1 MRIGTFE
8 PGTEVLLEGKRYR
21 IHKVVGVEG
30 VLLIDE
36 GSGSLRTADPQALDF
51 INPGNALPRGR
62 GIDLADVPEEQWM
75 EAKRRRDLVAPLAE
89 QSPCPAHLAA
99 EVARELGVGIR
110 QVYNLIKLYRQR
122 NGVVTAF
129 LKGGK
134 GRSRR
139 KRLSPVVERL
149 IAERAGFYL
158 SRQRPSMAEF
168 VADVRGFAAK
178 AGETTLP
185 SYKAIRARMLELD
198 PALIAGKRH
207 GTGARRKVTLVT
219 GSYPEVKAPWE
230 VVQIDQTPCDVMI
243 VDEVHRKAIGRP
255 TLSVAI
261 DLYSRCIVGFAVT
274 LKEASGITVALCLT
288 HAVLDKTEWL
298 AQRRL
303 DLSYPVWGK
312 PEALAYDRGA
322 EYRGNGFRRGL
333 EQYGI
338 TPKIRPPG
346 APHLHGCIERVIG
359 TLMKRVHSLPGTTFS
374 TIDERGEY
382 KSEELACL
390 TRTEL
395 ERIVVRI
402 ICDIY
407 NRSVH
412 ETIQDRPLDRYL
424 AYFRS
429 PPEASA
435 AIPPR
440 VEDRRRFMIDFLP
453 YEERHLTRTGFDLFR
468 VEYSAAS
475 LLPLVR
481 AGLGRSGPRYIVR
494 YDPRDLSRV
503 YVLDPETNDYLEVG
517 YRHSSRPPIT
527 LRESEQARARLARL
541 KSDRIREAGIF
552 ETVLEIRRELEAA
565 AERSRTARRAVQRRK
580 DAQAGVA
587 ADRELRGEPPVGA
600 DFSPPAS
607 PPGVVLPRI
616 SPGDRFDDIDEV
628 FR

>member
-1 MRIGTFE
+1 
-8 PGTEVLLEGKRYR
+8 
-21 IHKVVGVEG
+21 
-30 VLLIDE
+30 
-36 GSGSLRTADPQALDF
+36 
-51 INPGNALPRGR
+51 
-62 GIDLADVPEEQWM
+62 
-75 EAKRRRDLVAPLAE
+75 
-89 QSPCPAHLAA
+89 
-99 EVARELGVGIR
+99 
-110 QVYNLIKLYRQR
+110 
-122 NGVVTAF
+122 
-129 LKGGK
+129 
-134 GRSRR
+134 
-139 KRLSPVVERL
+139 
-149 IAERAGFYL
+149 
-158 SRQRPSMAEF
+158 
-168 VADVRGFAAK
+168 
-178 AGETTLP
+178 
-185 SYKAIRARMLELD
+185 
-198 PALIAGKRH
+198 
-207 GTGARRKVTLVT
+207 
-219 GSYPEVKAPWE
+219 
-230 VVQIDQTPCDVMI
+230 
-243 VDEVHRKAIGRP
+243 
-255 TLSVAI
+255 
-261 DLYSRCIVGFAVT
+261 
-274 LKEASGITVALCLT
+274 
-288 HAVLDKTEWL
+288 
-298 AQRRL
+298 
-303 DLSYPVWGK
+303 
-312 PEALAYDRGA
+312 
-322 EYRGNGFRRGL
+322 
-333 EQYGI
+333 
-338 TPKIRPPG
+338 
-346 APHLHGCIERVIG
+346 
-359 TLMKRVHSLPGTTFS
+359 MKRVHSLPGTTFS

-395 ERIVVRI
+395 ERIVARI

-429 PPEASA
+429 PPESSAS
-435 AIPPR
+435 IPPR

-481 AGLGRSGPRYIVR
+481 SGLGRSGPRYIVR

-503 YVLDPETNDYLEVG
+503 YVLDPDTNDYLEVG

-565 AERSRTARRAVQRRK
+565 AERSRTARRAAQRRK

-600 DFSPPAS
+600 DVSPPAS